1 MKRIIIFFLLA
12 FPVFFTS
19 CTVSDSD
26 EDQIEKD
33 VASLYIGTW
42 NVYEPDK
49 KLNYKVTID
58 RYENS
63 YTEIVLHNFA
73 DLGGS
78 VIGSCTETTFT
89 ISSQDI
95 GENYSVEGVG
105 HYVNKDKLT
114 VNYSLSDGI
123 DLETH
128 EATFTK

>member
-1 MKRIIIFFLLA
+1 MKKVLILFLLA
-12 FPVFFTS
+12 FPVFLNS
-19 CTVSDSD
+19 CLPSDSD
-26 EDQIEKD
+26 DDEIEKD

-58 RYENS
+58 RHENS
-63 YTEIVLHNFA
+63 YTEIILQNFA

-89 ISSQDI
+89 ISTQDI

-105 HYVNKDKLT
+105 HYVDKNKLT

-123 DLETH
+123 DLETY